1 MTTELLAPLDLAFW
15 HLESDA
21 HPMHLGALAVFS
33 PASGVAQQDI
43 LELLGARAAAIPRLR
58 MRVRDVLLPVGER
71 PGPWTR
77 TSTYTGT
84 SGGSSLPTA
93 TSWRRRRGWRAS

>member
-1 MTTELLAPLDLAFW
+1 MGTELLAPLDLAFW

-33 PASGVAQQDI
+33 PAPGPAHGAGADGV

-58 MRVRDVLLPVGER
+58 MRVRDVLRPV
-71 PGPWTR
+71 
-77 TSTYTGT
+77 
-84 SGGSSLPTA
+84 
-93 TSWRRRRGWRAS
+93 